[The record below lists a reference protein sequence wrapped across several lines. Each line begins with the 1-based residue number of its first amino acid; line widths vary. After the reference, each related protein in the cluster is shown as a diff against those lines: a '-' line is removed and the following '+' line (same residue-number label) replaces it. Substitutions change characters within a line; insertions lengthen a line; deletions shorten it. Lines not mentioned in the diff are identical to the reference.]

1 MSAVKEQVEAS
12 TGASAEVAVERRDRL
27 IDAGGFKQAANQ
39 QRHVRTSTW
48 QKFKRNKLGYYS
60 LLILATAFFLSLFA
74 EFVCNDKP
82 LIVSY
87 QGEWRLPIFTEYSEI
102 DYGGVLRTPAVYH
115 DSFIQEQLSKPGN
128 WALFPLNPW
137 DYQAMNYWSVA
148 SHPYP
153 PSASNWLGTDIIGR
167 DVFARLLYAF
177 RLSILFGLS
186 LTVVG
191 CAIGVFLGAIQG
203 YFGGKVDLV
212 IQRMIEVWGSL
223 PELYLLIIFASFF
236 EPSLLLLFFLLS
248 LFGWMLLAD
257 YVRAEFLRNR
267 QLEYVKAARAMGLSH
282 AQIIWRHILP
292 NSLVPV
298 ITFLPFRMS
307 AAIMAL
313 TSLDFLGLGVKAPT
327 PSLGDMLAQGKAYL
341 YAWWIS
347 LPAFLVLVATLL
359 LLTFIG
365 EGFRDALDA
374 RRSRNDARI
383 T

>member
-1 MSAVKEQVEAS
+1 MAVPQEHVGFVPDVIAPVPVP
-12 TGASAEVAVERRDRL
+12 A
-27 IDAGGFKQAANQ
+27 IDAQSEQAP
-39 QRHVRTSTW
+39 STW
-48 QKFKRNKLGYYS
+48 QKFKRNRLSYYS
-60 LLILATAFFLSLFA
+60 LLILASAFVLSLFA
-74 EFVCNDKP
+74 ELLSNDKP
-82 LIVSY
+82 LVARY
-87 QGEWRLPIFTEYSEI
+87 EGEWRFPVFHEYSEA
-102 DYGGVLRTPAVYH
+102 DFGGVLRTPAVYH
-115 DSFIQEQLSKPGN
+115 DAFVKQQLAQPGN
-128 WALFPLNPW
+128 WAVFPWNEW
-137 DYQAMNYWSVA
+137 DYKAMNYWTEK
-148 SHPYP
+148 SHPFP

-177 RLSILFGLS
+177 RLSLLFALS
-186 LTVVG
+186 LTAAG
-191 CAIGVFLGAIQG
+191 TLIGVFLGSIQG

-236 EPSLLLLFFLLS
+236 EPSLALLFVLLS

-267 QLEYVKAARAMGLSH
+267 QLDYVKAARAMGLSH

-313 TSLDFLGLGVKAPT
+313 PSLDFLGLGVMAPT
-327 PSLGDMLAQGKAYL
+327 PSFGDMLSQGKAYL

-347 LPAFLVLVATLL
+347 VPAFLVLVSTLL

-365 EGFRDALDA
+365 EGFRDALDT
-374 RRSRNDARI
+374 RRNRGNVRGN
-383 T
+383 